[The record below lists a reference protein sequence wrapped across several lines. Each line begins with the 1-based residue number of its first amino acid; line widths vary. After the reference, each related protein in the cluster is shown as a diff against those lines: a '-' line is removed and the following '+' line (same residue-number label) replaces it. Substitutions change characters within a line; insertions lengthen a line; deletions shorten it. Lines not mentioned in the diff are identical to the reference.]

1 MTLQILQIAI
11 PFIWFGLVCGI
22 SFLET
27 PLKFRAPNITLPLGL
42 GIGRI
47 VFSAVNKVEIA
58 LATLFLISMFF
69 VRPENEFPLLYFGV
83 IVFLLILQ
91 TIWLLPSLNA
101 RAAAVINETFATSS
115 YTHFIFIAFEV
126 IKVILLLALGASLAH
141 GYLRFG
147 DLS

>member
-1 MTLQILQIAI
+1 MTLHILQIAI

-58 LATLFLISMFF
+58 LATLFLISLFF
-69 VRPENEFPLLYFGV
+69 VRPKNEFPLIYFGV

-91 TIWLLPSLNA
+91 TVWLLPALKA
-101 RAAAVINETFATSS
+101 QAAAVISESFATSS

-126 IKVILLLALGASLAH
+126 IKVILLVAFGATLAH

-147 DLS
+147 DLT